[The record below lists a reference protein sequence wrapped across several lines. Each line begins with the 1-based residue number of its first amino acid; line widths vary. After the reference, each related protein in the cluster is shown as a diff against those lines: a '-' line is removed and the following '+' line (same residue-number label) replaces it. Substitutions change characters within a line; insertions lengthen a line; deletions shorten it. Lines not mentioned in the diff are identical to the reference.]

1 MDKTIGPGLS
11 NNAIII
17 FSDQTLSIVRG
28 AKKQE
33 QRKIWRLKVGAP
45 RLTSCVVHVHWTK
58 LVGPSRRTVEN
69 LGMMMSL
76 LDKFLPPIVCACLLL
91 LLLHAVLI
99 AA

>member
-1 MDKTIGPGLS
+1 MIVPLAKNQKRACHIVDKTIGPGLS

-45 RLTSCVVHVHWTK
+45 RLTRLRSA
-58 LVGPSRRTVEN
+58 RA
-69 LGMMMSL
+69 
-76 LDKFLPPIVCACLLL
+76 LDDQTCRPIPADC
-91 LLLHAVLI
+91 
-99 AA
+99 